1 MLRTWVSLSDLYIQ
15 SMKQLVYVLSLEY
28 FISVIKLDICFNSY
42 LHNLKLYVSVDYIE
56 MYNSEGSLKNS
67 VALL

>member
-1 MLRTWVSLSDLYIQ
+1 
-15 SMKQLVYVLSLEY
+15 MKQLVYVLSLEY

-56 MYNSEGSLKNS
+56 MYNSEGSLKNLN
-67 VALL
+67 VFII